1 MANFERYQFTVTDT
15 LGRAVA
21 GAEITVQQEVANFP
35 AAVLYSDPAGAVPI
49 GNPFLSDAEGF
60 AYFHAAAGQYKITA
74 RANGFTRIWRYVRVG
89 IAEVTLAIQQT
100 YSTTTADAD
109 PGAGIFRLNN
119 ADPASAT
126 AIYIDNVDHL
136 GRTITGWLDSF
147 DDNNDTSNR
156 GILELWDIDDPTA
169 WRKYKVSG
177 SVVDGTGY
185 RKLTIAHL
193 AGGGTFSGLV
203 ALVFIPINDKGSVSG
218 PVSAVDGE
226 IVLFNGTSGAA
237 LKRAST
243 TGVLKA
249 ASGVLAQAVSG
260 TDYQA
265 PIGTI
270 SGIAKG
276 NGANAL
282 TAATAGTDYM
292 KPDTTSNLTKGF
304 TATTYDIGTPTN
316 GSTVTLDGTNGQLQK
331 LTNNVAGFTIAAP
344 SSDTE
349 IDILVTNGASAGTIT
364 FSGFTAPSGGGG
376 DSYNTTNTNKFR
388 LHIERIGGV
397 SSYSWKAY
405 Q

>member
-193 AGGGTFSGLV
+193 AGGGTLSGLV
-203 ALVFIPINDKGSVSG
+203 ALVFIPINDKGTVSG
-218 PVSAVDGE
+218 PGSSVDGE
-226 IVLFNGTSGAA
+226 LALFNGTSGAA

-243 TGVLKA
+243 TGILKA
-249 ASGVLAQAVSG
+249 TSGVLA
-260 TDYQA
+260 
-265 PIGTI
+265 
-270 SGIAKG
+270 
-276 NGANAL
+276 
-282 TAATAGTDYM
+282 AATAGTDYLAPAAIGVTVQGYDAATL
-292 KPDTTSNLTKGF
+292 KSNAS
-304 TATTYDIGTPTN
+304 ATISVGYPVTPYSIGTITS
-316 GSTVTLDGTNGQLQK
+316 GTVTPNPANGNYQY
-331 LTNNVAGFTIAAP
+331 LTNNGAFTLAAP
-344 SSDTE
+344 SSDCA
-349 IDILVTNGASAGTIT
+349 IDLFVTNAGSAGAIT
-364 FSGFTAPSGGGG
+364 FSGYTVGSVPGSPLT
-376 DSYNTTNTNKFR
+376 TTNTHKFVISIR
-388 LHIERIGGV
+388 RINGV
-397 SSYSWKAY
+397 STYSVYAL